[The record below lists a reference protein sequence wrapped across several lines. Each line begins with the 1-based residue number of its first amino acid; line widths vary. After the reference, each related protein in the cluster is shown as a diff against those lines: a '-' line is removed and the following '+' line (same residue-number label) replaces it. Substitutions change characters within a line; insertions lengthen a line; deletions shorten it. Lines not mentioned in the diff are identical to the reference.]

1 MVLLRD
7 LRPGVDDT
15 IIRTLFLETFCMGRP
30 APFELPPTYVQL
42 CLGWYLGPGS
52 HEAAVV
58 EHHGEVVGYAL
69 VCSDPAAHHR
79 WVQRATATF
88 VTRAAPRCLRREATS
103 LRGFARARL
112 RDLRAVRAS
121 TVQPPM
127 PVHAHLN
134 IVSSQRS
141 GSAAV
146 LLRQHIDHRARLAG
160 AQGWFAEVNAPV
172 GRRLQALERVVGP
185 VTDRR
190 PNHTLT
196 WMTGEAV
203 ERLTVVRHLV

>member
-1 MVLLRD
+1 MLRRD
-7 LRPGVDDT
+7 LRPGVDDA
-15 IIRTLFLETFCMGRP
+15 IIRTLFTQTFCLGWP
-30 APFELPPTYVQL
+30 AQFELPRSYIEL
-42 CLGWYLGPGS
+42 CLGWYLGPGAL
-52 HEAAVV
+52 EAGVV
-58 EHHGEVVGYAL
+58 EHDGEVVGYAL
-69 VCSDPAAHHR
+69 VCSDPDAHHR
-79 WVQRATATF
+79 WVRRAAAAFAT
-88 VTRAAPRCLRREATS
+88 RLAPRCLPRDATQ

-112 RDLRAVRAS
+112 RDLRAVRAN
-121 TVQPPM
+121 TLKPPM

-141 GSAAV
+141 GRAAV
-146 LLRQHIDHRARLAG
+146 LLRQHIDQRAQLAG
-160 AQGWFAEVNAPV
+160 ARGWFAEVNAPV

-203 ERLTVVRHLV
+203 ERLTVVRHLA

>member
-1 MVLLRD
+1 MQLRELD
-7 LRPGVDDT
+7 IAADRDR
-15 IIRTLFLETFCMGRP
+15 IATLFTTTFCLGRP
-30 APFELPPTYVQL
+30 AHFELPHSYIEL
-42 CLGWYLGPGS
+42 CLGWYLGPGA
-52 HEAAVV
+52 HEAGVV
-58 EHHGEVVGYAL
+58 EHDGEVVGYAL
-69 VCSDPAAHHR
+69 VCSDPEAHHR
-79 WVQRATATF
+79 WVRWAAATF
-88 VTRAAPRCLRREATS
+88 ATRVAPQCLRRDATQ

-121 TVQPPM
+121 ALQPPM

-134 IVSSQRS
+134 IASSQRS

-146 LLRQHIDHRARLAG
+146 LLRQHIDQRAHLAG
-160 AQGWFAEVNAPV
+160 APGWFAEVNAPV

-203 ERLTVVRHLV
+203 ERLTVVRHLA

>member
-1 MVLLRD
+1 MLLRD
-7 LRPGVDDT
+7 LRPGADDA
-15 IIRTLFLETFCMGRP
+15 IIRTLFIQTFCLGRP
-30 APFELPPTYVQL
+30 AQFELPAAYIDL
-42 CLGWYLGPGS
+42 CLGWYLGPGA

-58 EHHGEVVGYAL
+58 EHDGEVVGYAL
-69 VCSDPAAHHR
+69 VCSDPNAHHR
-79 WVQRATATF
+79 WVRRATAAF
-88 VTRAAPRCLRREATS
+88 ASSLAPRCLRRDAKQ
-103 LRGFARARL
+103 LRAFARARL
-112 RDLRAVRAS
+112 RDLGAVRAS
-121 TVQPPM
+121 TVLPPM

-196 WMTGEAV
+196 WMTGGAV
-203 ERLTVVRHLV
+203 ERLTVVRHLA